1 MSDPSDSLPCFPRA
15 LMDNYP
21 PGADWVDWQ
30 ESRAYGATTNFATW
44 YVRAL
49 RRFAAL
55 HAEFAGSFG
64 DAAKA
69 ENYTRTANAVTES
82 VRTKLWLPGP
92 ANVSNWERDGAHF
105 ATNARHDHDCGE
117 SVMDDG
123 WWVDDQLW
131 AVVNGVATA
140 EQSTTIKGWLANRTA
155 NYEGMPTRWS
165 SKGPAADHGRYGE
178 TWFGR
183 LGLGDVLM
191 RYNNFSQPEFGL
203 TLLRRIASAF
213 AASGNI
219 DESYHMDGS
228 VGGDQGT
235 DYLEHCGGFVW
246 AMIDGPFGVSFDS
259 DAEAAA
265 TIEPQLGSWPA
276 ASAHVVVRGV
286 NVSITGAKG
295 QAATLKAVAST
306 EASSGQKVTLRL
318 VQHGKAELVTVASP

>member
-69 ENYTRTANAVTES
+69 ENYTLTANAVTES

-140 EQSTTIKGWLANRTA
+140 EQRQDRSEGFAGTA
-155 NYEGMPTRWS
+155 T
-165 SKGPAADHGRYGE
+165 
-178 TWFGR
+178 
-183 LGLGDVLM
+183 
-191 RYNNFSQPEFGL
+191 
-203 TLLRRIASAF
+203 
-213 AASGNI
+213 
-219 DESYHMDGS
+219 
-228 VGGDQGT
+228 
-235 DYLEHCGGFVW
+235 
-246 AMIDGPFGVSFDS
+246 
-259 DAEAAA
+259 
-265 TIEPQLGSWPA
+265 
-276 ASAHVVVRGV
+276 
-286 NVSITGAKG
+286 
-295 QAATLKAVAST
+295 
-306 EASSGQKVTLRL
+306 
-318 VQHGKAELVTVASP
+318 